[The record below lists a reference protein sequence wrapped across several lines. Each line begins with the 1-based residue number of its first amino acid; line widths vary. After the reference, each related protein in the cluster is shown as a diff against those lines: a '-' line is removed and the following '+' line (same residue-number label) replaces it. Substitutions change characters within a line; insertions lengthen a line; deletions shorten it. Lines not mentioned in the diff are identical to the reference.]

1 MNAEKSYRVYEVFPN
16 TKNDLIQINRRTRQ
30 QKKKKISKFDWK
42 AAKLKVTATTS
53 DFFFLFPCLDP
64 SFSVRV

>member
-30 QKKKKISKFDWK
+30 QKKKNFEVRLESSKTQGD
-42 AAKLKVTATTS
+42 S
-53 DFFFLFPCLDP
+53 DNI
-64 SFSVRV
+64 

>member
-30 QKKKKISKFDWK
+30 QKKKKFRSSTGKQQN
-42 AAKLKVTATTS
+42 S
-53 DFFFLFPCLDP
+53 
-64 SFSVRV
+64 R

>member
-30 QKKKKISKFDWK
+30 QKKKIFKKTSAGSSK
-42 AAKLKVTATTS
+42 TQGES
-53 DFFFLFPCLDP
+53 DNI
-64 SFSVRV
+64 